1 MVSPQIENGYT
12 RIANELL
19 EALCKINL
27 SAYESR
33 ILWTLIRKTYGFQ
46 KKTDRISLSQ
56 FSKETGLDRRHAHR
70 ALRNLEMRK
79 VIVTYRGDKRR
90 PTYCFQKDYVKWK
103 GLITD
108 KVVTY
113 RDDKVSPIEMT
124 KLSPIEAPT
133 KERKETEQ
141 KKGARFMQF
150 YQSYPNKVAK
160 KKAYEAWQKLEKSE
174 DIKALL
180 PILLDAIGKQKQAKE
195 IQKAKGE
202 FVSEWPYPATWLNGK
217 RWEDEIEIKQG
228 YDGF

>member
-133 KERKETEQ
+133 KERGTLH
-141 KKGARFMQF
+141 AVL
-150 YQSYPNKVAK
+150 SIIP
-160 KKAYEAWQKLEKSE
+160 
-174 DIKALL
+174 
-180 PILLDAIGKQKQAKE
+180 
-195 IQKAKGE
+195 
-202 FVSEWPYPATWLNGK
+202 
-217 RWEDEIEIKQG
+217 
-228 YDGF
+228 

>member
-1 MVSPQIENGYT
+1 
-12 RIANELL
+12 
-19 EALCKINL
+19 
-27 SAYESR
+27 
-33 ILWTLIRKTYGFQ
+33 
-46 KKTDRISLSQ
+46 
-56 FSKETGLDRRHAHR
+56 
-70 ALRNLEMRK
+70 
-79 VIVTYRGDKRR
+79 
-90 PTYCFQKDYVKWK
+90 
-103 GLITD
+103 
-108 KVVTY
+108 
-113 RDDKVSPIEMT
+113 
-124 KLSPIEAPT
+124 
-133 KERKETEQ
+133 
-141 KKGARFMQF
+141 MQF